1 MYSASI
7 EIPATP
13 SKVFAV
19 LTDVSL
25 LKQWTPEI
33 IEVRP
38 PEGGLRVGA
47 VSSALVEEFG
57 RRFYAELVIAALEPD
72 EKIAYDMTTPMFSGR
87 VEYVLTPLP
96 PGTNLSLVLV
106 PNPPKGIPRLM
117 ARTLAVLTKPL
128 IMRRLRSRLA
138 ALRRVVQANR

>member
-13 SKVFAV
+13 SKVFSV
-19 LTDVSL
+19 LTDEKL

-33 IEVRP
+33 VEVKP

-47 VSSALVEEFG
+47 GTSALVQEVG
-57 RRFYAELVIAALEPD
+57 RRFYAELGIAAVEPNS
-72 EKIAYDMTTPMFSGR
+72 KIAYDMITPMWSGH

-96 PGTNLSLVLV
+96 PQTSLSMLFV
-106 PNPPKGIPRLM
+106 PNPPKGIPRVI
-117 ARTLAVLTKPL
+117 ARTLAVLTRPL
-128 IMRRLRSRLA
+128 IMRRLRSRL
-138 ALRRVVQANR
+138 

>member
-19 LTDVSL
+19 LTDVNL

-47 VSSALVEEFG
+47 ISSALVEEFG
-57 RRFYAELVIAALEPD
+57 RRFSAELVVAALERD
-72 EKIAYDMTTPMFSGR
+72 VKVAYDMTTPMWSGH
-87 VEYVLTPLP
+87 VEYLLTQCPM
-96 PGTNLSLVLV
+96 GTNLSLLFA
-106 PNPPKGIPRLM
+106 PSPPKGIPYFLARSM
-117 ARTLAVLTKPL
+117 AVPTRPL
-128 IMRRLRSRLA
+128 VQWKLRSRLV
-138 ALRRVVQANR
+138 ALRRVVEVN